1 MFSWVGSAVS
11 GAFGASRGAVEDGQ
25 VEDPALLPAAAG
37 TPEVMNSENGQPI
50 SGESGVVE
58 GIPAFV
64 EILGGDRQMAPTGTT
79 LPLPLVVRVADRE
92 GVGVA
97 GVVVVFDVMSGD
109 GTSAPQRGVS
119 SSDGTVSTQWTL
131 GPDGEEG
138 QMLIAWAEGLED
150 EGAVFLSFG
159 EGSGLAPAT
168 AASVEIL
175 SGGSQEGTVSQ
186 EVAETVTLRVL
197 DDAGSPV
204 EGASVRFVIES
215 GEGQVTPG
223 LATTDT
229 DGIARSTWRLGPMIG
244 MQAVTAGVD
253 GAQGVRVRFE
263 SMARSAGLTAA
274 SAVVTGGTHSCSLR
288 PDGVMA
294 CWGGNAAGQLG
305 DGSLAGRLVPDLSVQ
320 GGTIVRVVSGL
331 GHVCSLNLEGEALCW
346 GSNSQGQL
354 GTGGRESVSL
364 TSPVSG
370 STRFSALAAGVGH
383 TCGIDRGGSVHCWG
397 SNDNGQLGDGSREQR
412 NVPTRVNTNSS
423 FVQIS
428 AGWQHTCGLDGQGL
442 AFCWGANDSGQ
453 LGAGSGG
460 SSLAPAPVNG
470 GDRFRALAAGNAHTC
485 GLAIDDR
492 ILCWGG
498 NDSGQLGD
506 GTNEGRAEPQ
516 PVATTARFGS
526 VAAGGVHTCGL
537 TVDGGAMCWGTNA
550 FGQLGDGTTQARSA
564 PVPVSGSARF
574 SQIGAFGSHNC
585 GRTPLGDVL
594 CWGYNVD
601 GQIGDGTREN
611 RLVPTPVSSAR
622 P

>member
-1 MFSWVGSAVS
+1 
-11 GAFGASRGAVEDGQ
+11 
-25 VEDPALLPAAAG
+25 
-37 TPEVMNSENGQPI
+37 MNSENGQPI

-253 GAQGVRVRFE
+253 GAQRVRVRFE

-346 GSNSQGQL
+346 GSNIQGQL

-364 TSPVSG
+364 PSPVSG

-585 GRTPLGDVL
+585 GRTPLSETCSVG
-594 CWGYNVD
+594 
-601 GQIGDGTREN
+601 GTTWMVRSVMEPG
-611 RLVPTPVSSAR
+611 RTGSCPRRSRAPAPDR
-622 P
+622 G